1 MSGVGSETLADPLF
15 QVGDKVVARRERR
28 LHMTVEDVDPRTDKD
43 DVLYCCTVDDEHS
56 AAHGR
61 GRSIRWFVEQDLEP
75 GPGYARETTNV
86 S

>member
-1 MSGVGSETLADPLF
+1 MTDLLF

-28 LHMTVEDVDPRTDKD
+28 LHMTVADVDPRTDKD

-61 GRSIRWFVEQDLEP
+61 GRSTRWFVEQGLELA
-75 GPGYARETTNV
+75 PGYTRETT
-86 S
+86 SA